1 LGGVLTVA
9 LFGFVRGKDL
19 PDGFHLFAAGDFF
32 HVLVVEFVAG
42 FFVPRGPDDG
52 FGGVGEIAAGEIGRR
67 IGLDPGDVVEELEAE
82 LLHGEAD
89 GVDDVAGAA
98 DPDGAVGLEDALAGG
113 EPGAVKFMVGVGTS
127 GDVPLAFID
136 ADHAAGVA
144 GDAVVGEEVGR
155 VGEDEVDAG
164 CGDGGEDVEAV
175 ALEDFDV
182 VLGVVED
189 GGGEGGARSF
199 GFDWWRGEMRRGFGH
214 GFRGVDDQVGSLI
227 EW

>member
-1 LGGVLTVA
+1 
-9 LFGFVRGKDL
+9 
-19 PDGFHLFAAGDFF
+19 
-32 HVLVVEFVAG
+32 
-42 FFVPRGPDDG
+42 
-52 FGGVGEIAAGEIGRR
+52 
-67 IGLDPGDVVEELEAE
+67 
-82 LLHGEAD
+82 
-89 GVDDVAGAA
+89 
-98 DPDGAVGLEDALAGG
+98 
-113 EPGAVKFMVGVGTS
+113 MVGVGTS

-189 GGGEGGARSF
+189 GGGEGSAF
-199 GFDWWRGEMRRGFGH
+199 RRGSGATERAIKKRFGSS
-214 GFRGVDDQVGSLI
+214 GCRRLT
-227 EW
+227 WP

>member
-1 LGGVLTVA
+1 MTWLVPLTQMVPLGLRT
-9 LFGFVRGKDL
+9 RWQ
-19 PDGFHLFAAGDFF
+19 AASQS
-32 HVLVVEFVAG
+32 A
-42 FFVPRGPDDG
+42 
-52 FGGVGEIAAGEIGRR
+52 I
-67 IGLDPGDVVEELEAE
+67 EL
-82 LLHGEAD
+82 
-89 GVDDVAGAA
+89 
-98 DPDGAVGLEDALAGG
+98 
-113 EPGAVKFMVGVGTS
+113 MVGVGAA

-164 CGDGGEDVEAV
+164 WGDGGEDVEAV

-189 GGGEGGARSF
+189 GGGEGPAFAEASAREIGGGLSGGAM
-199 GFDWWRGEMRRGFGH
+199 GAGLGGLGLCGLWREMRRGFGH
-214 GFRGVDDQVGSLI
+214 GFGLFDDQVGSLI

>member
-1 LGGVLTVA
+1 
-9 LFGFVRGKDL
+9 
-19 PDGFHLFAAGDFF
+19 
-32 HVLVVEFVAG
+32 
-42 FFVPRGPDDG
+42 
-52 FGGVGEIAAGEIGRR
+52 
-67 IGLDPGDVVEELEAE
+67 
-82 LLHGEAD
+82 
-89 GVDDVAGAA
+89 
-98 DPDGAVGLEDALAGG
+98 
-113 EPGAVKFMVGVGTS
+113 MVGVGTS

-189 GGGEGGARSF
+189 GGGKGSAFAEASARRGGRGGLGGGLGF
-199 GFDWWRGEMRRGFGH
+199 GGWGGEMRRGFGH
-214 GFRGVDDQVGSLI
+214 GFRGVDDQVG
-227 EW
+227 